1 MSDVKNTM
9 EPKKDCFAYSDKLG
23 GRPTCKALN
32 GLYCTVENCKFYKP
46 GKWEDIVKGEKE
58 V

>member
-23 GRPTCKALN
+23 GRPMCKALN
-32 GLYCTVENCKFYKP
+32 RLYCTEEKCKFYKP
-46 GKWEDIVKGEKE
+46 GKWTDIVKGEKK
-58 V
+58 